1 MTVLTRLSVDLVC
14 NDARFRKDLDKVA
27 KDTKKSFG
35 SMMKNAKM
43 ATAAFAGMGAAMG
56 GVFIQSARTY
66 GNYTEA
72 LQDVSA
78 KTGATKKQL
87 DELSVSMRNAAK
99 ATKFTATETAQAGTF
114 LAQAGLNVRE
124 INDALRPTLDLAA
137 ATKTSVE
144 NTADFMTNIMKGLG
158 MSSTE
163 LERAA
168 DVLAVTT
175 AKSNTNLT
183 DLATAMSYAAPS
195 ARAMGME
202 IEETATLI
210 GMMANA
216 GIKGSMAGTALRGSF
231 ASLAT
236 TGGLTEKAIA
246 DSTGAMTEQA
256 KTLRK
261 LGVHTKDAEGNVR
274 GLTDILTEL
283 KAAGGNEQDMIAI
296 FGRRAGSAMMQFMN
310 EGLMGADALKEK
322 LDNARKSAE
331 KMAATQM
338 DSLNGDL
345 LLFNSQL
352 EELQMVVAENGIND
366 LFRGITQAATKF
378 MKAAEP
384 ALASMAKY
392 ADEIAVGLGILGGA
406 IVVGGIVTLTGAM
419 LGLAAA
425 MLANPITWIVAG
437 IVALGVAIYKVIE
450 NTDMLAFYWNRTLK
464 NMGIIASNFAGDI
477 GASFQNG
484 FRLAELGFV
493 HMRVAMVK
501 GINALIPVF
510 ESLLTPIKAIINAF
524 IKAENLRREFTDNA
538 ERIDLIDSLIDTE
551 KANKKLDELEARL
564 KVLQSMGEATF
575 TMVDLDDSPFIP
587 SSEDGGAGLDAVPAG
602 DANQAELD
610 EEQARLDALAEQQ
623 QNHWNKLLSFE
634 NDYRKSTTDLANGS
648 WEDLIAEGSK
658 GSKKMLMI
666 QRAMAI
672 KSIIMSTA
680 EGIGNALKLPFPISL
695 AAGAK
700 VAVAGAVQLQ
710 KVKGQFHDG
719 IDNVPNTGTY
729 LLEQGERV
737 VDKRLNK
744 DMSMFLA
751 NQNQGG
757 NSVTNNPT
765 LNFNVSGG
773 DADNV
778 ERMLNDHRGKFEGMV
793 RDIYNES
800 AQNSPF

>member
-1 MTVLTRLSVDLVC
+1 MATISRLSVDLVA
-14 NDARFRKDLDKVA
+14 NSAQFRKDLDKA
-27 KDTKKSFG
+27 SKSADKSFG
-35 SMMKNAKM
+35 SMMKSAKA
-43 ATAAFAGMGAAMG
+43 ATAAFVSVGAAAG
-56 GVFIQSARTY
+56 AVFIKSARTY
-66 GNYTEA
+66 GDFSEA

-78 KTGATKKQL
+78 KTGATANQL

-99 ATKFTATETAQAGTF
+99 ATRFTATQTAEAGTF

-137 ATKTSVE
+137 ATKTSVQ
-144 NTADFMTNIMKGLG
+144 NTADFMTNIMKGMG
-158 MSSTE
+158 MTSSE

-202 IEETATLI
+202 IEETSTLI

-216 GIKGSMAGTALRGSF
+216 GIKGSMAGTALRGAF

-246 DSTGAMTEQA
+246 DSTGAMTLQA

-274 GLTDILTEL
+274 RLTHILEDL
-283 KAAGGNEQDMIAI
+283 KAAGGSEQDMIAI

-322 LDNARKSAE
+322 LDNARKAAE

-366 LFRGITQAATKF
+366 LFRGITQSATKF

-384 ALASMAKY
+384 ALATMAKF
-392 ADEIAVGLGILGGA
+392 ADEIAIGLGIITGAVVLGGIA
-406 IVVGGIVTLTGAM
+406 ALTSAM
-419 LGLAAA
+419 YGLAVA
-425 MLANPITWIVAG
+425 MLANPITWIVGG
-437 IVALGVAIYKVIE
+437 ITLIGVGIYKAIQNIE
-450 NTDMLAFYWNRTLK
+450 QIKVAFRNWIGESRNTL
-464 NMGIIASNFAGDI
+464 SNLGGMFKMTFLDI
-477 GASFQNG
+477 RDAV
-484 FRLAELGFV
+484 AEVYTHMQLGFAKFKV
-493 HMRVAMVK
+493 SFI
-501 GINALIPVF
+501 GIFNDILTEALKKVNNLLEIYNKIPF
-510 ESLLTPIKAIINAF
+510 LDDATPIAF
-524 IKAENLRREFTDNA
+524 Q
-538 ERIDLIDSLIDTE
+538 IDTSQ
-551 KANKKLDELEARL
+551 ATKKVKDLEAKLLEIQNRNNSFT
-564 KVLQSMGEATF
+564 QSIF
-575 TMVDLDDSPFIP
+575 TPEVFVP
-587 SSEDGGAGLDAVPAG
+587 ETVDGGAGIADVETPEDRALTEQEQLAADLARKAQIEM
-602 DANQAELD
+602 DHMKKLFNMKADFAQA
-610 EEQARLDALAEQQ
+610 
-623 QNHWNKLLSFE
+623 
-634 NDYRKSTTDLANGS
+634 TTDLATGS
-648 WEDLIAEGSK
+648 WEDVIDAGAK
-658 GSKKMLMI
+658 GSKKLQMI
-666 QRAMAI
+666 QKASAI
-672 KSIIMSTA
+672 KQIMMSTA
-680 EGIGNALKLPFPISL
+680 TGIANALKLPFPANIMAGVKTA
-695 AAGAK
+695 AAGAI
-700 VAVAGAVQLQ
+700 QLN

-744 DMSMFLA
+744 DMSSFLA
-751 NQNQGG
+751 NQNSG
-757 NSVTNNPT
+757 NASVTNSPT
-765 LNFNVSGG
+765 LNFNVTGG

-778 ERMLNDHRGKFEGMV
+778 EAMLMNHRGKFEGMI

>member
-1 MTVLTRLSVDLVC
+1 MATISRLSVDLVA
-14 NDARFRKDLDKVA
+14 NSAQFRKDLEKASNSAD
-27 KDTKKSFG
+27 KSFG
-35 SMMKNAKM
+35 KMMKGAKA
-43 ATAAFAGMGAAMG
+43 ATAAFAAL
-56 GVFIQSARTY
+56 GVGVGKVFQESAKTY
-66 GNYTEA
+66 GNFTEA
-72 LQDVSA
+72 LSDVEA
-78 KTGATKKQL
+78 KTGATSNQL
-87 DELSVSMRNAAK
+87 DALSKSMRNAAK
-99 ATKFTATETAQAGTF
+99 ATKFTATQTAEAGTF

-137 ATKTSVE
+137 ATKTSVQ

-216 GIKGSMAGTALRGSF
+216 GIKGSMAGTALRGTF

-246 DSTGAMTEQA
+246 EATGSMTEQS
-256 KTLRK
+256 KVLRK

-274 GLTDILTEL
+274 GLTEILKDL
-283 KAAGGNEQDMIAI
+283 KAAGGDEQDMIAI

-322 LDNARKSAE
+322 LDNARKAAE

-338 DSLNGDL
+338 DNLNGDL

-366 LFRGITQAATKF
+366 LFRGLTQAATKF

-406 IVVGGIVTLTGAM
+406 IVVGGIVALTSAM
-419 LGLAAA
+419 TGLAIA

-437 IVALGVAIYKVIE
+437 IVALGVGIYKVIE
-450 NTDMLAFYWNRTLK
+450 NADMLSFYWQRTMK
-464 NMGIIASNFAGDI
+464 NMGIAIDN
-477 GASFQNG
+477 
-484 FRLAELGFV
+484 
-493 HMRVAMVK
+493 VAMVFK
-501 GINALIPVF
+501 TDFANMALAAEKLWLKIKIGVTGFKLAFAEAMNGALEMFSGKINKMIELYNKIPF
-510 ESLLTPIKAIINAF
+510 F
-524 IKAENLRREFTDNA
+524 DNA
-538 ERIDLIDSLIDTE
+538 EAISLNISTE
-551 KANKKLDELEARL
+551 KATAEIQALQEKLAGL
-564 KVLQSMGEATF
+564 GEAAAYTF
-575 TMVDLDDSPFIP
+575 GKFDTSVFTP
-587 SSEDGGAGLDAVPAG
+587 STVDGGAGLDAVPAG
-602 DANQAELD
+602 DANQSELD
-610 EEQARLDALAEQQ
+610 EEQARLDALANQQ
-623 QNHWNKLLSFE
+623 MNHWNKLLTFE
-634 NDYRKSTTDLANGS
+634 NDYRKATTDLANGS
-648 WEDLIAEGSK
+648 WQDVLAAGSK
-658 GSKKMLMI
+658 GSKKMLML
-666 QRAMAI
+666 QKAMAL
-672 KSIIMSTA
+672 KSIVMSTA
-680 EGIGNALKLPFPISL
+680 EGIANALKLPFPASL

-710 KVKGQFHDG
+710 RVKGQFHDG
-719 IDNVPNTGTY
+719 IDSVPNTGTY

-744 DMSMFLA
+744 DMSTFLA

-757 NSVTNNPT
+757 NTTNNNPV
-765 LNFNVSGG
+765 LNFNVQGG
-773 DADNV
+773 NAEEV
-778 ERMLNDHRGKFEGMV
+778 EQMLMNHRGKFEGMV

>member
-1 MTVLTRLSVDLVC
+1 MATISRLSVDLVA
-14 NDARFRKDLDKVA
+14 NSAQFRKDLDKA
-27 KDTKKSFG
+27 SKSADKSFG
-35 SMMKNAKM
+35 SMMKSAKA
-43 ATAAFAGMGAAMG
+43 ATAAFVSVGAAAG
-56 GVFIQSARTY
+56 AVFIKSARTY
-66 GNYTEA
+66 GDFSEA

-78 KTGATKKQL
+78 KTGATANQL

-99 ATKFTATETAQAGTF
+99 ATRFTATQTAEAGTF

-137 ATKTSVE
+137 ATKTSVQ
-144 NTADFMTNIMKGLG
+144 NTADFMTNIMKGMG
-158 MSSTE
+158 MTSNE

-202 IEETATLI
+202 IEETSTLI

-216 GIKGSMAGTALRGSF
+216 GIKGSMAGTALRGAF

-246 DSTGAMTEQA
+246 DSTGAMTLQA

-274 GLTDILTEL
+274 RLTHILEDL
-283 KAAGGNEQDMIAI
+283 KAAGGSEQDMIAI

-322 LDNARKSAE
+322 LDNARKAAE

-366 LFRGITQAATKF
+366 LFRGITQSATKF

-384 ALASMAKY
+384 ALATMAKF
-392 ADEIAVGLGILGGA
+392 ADEIAIGLGIITGAVVLGGIA
-406 IVVGGIVTLTGAM
+406 ALTSAM
-419 LGLAAA
+419 YGLAVA
-425 MLANPITWIVAG
+425 MLANPITWIVGG
-437 IVALGVAIYKVIE
+437 IALIGVGIYKAIQNIE
-450 NTDMLAFYWNRTLK
+450 EIKVAFRNWIGESRNTLSNLGGMFKMTFLDIRDGVLAVYT
-464 NMGIIASNFAGDI
+464 NM
-477 GASFQNG
+477 
-484 FRLAELGFV
+484 ELGFAKFKV
-493 HMRVAMVK
+493 GFI
-501 GINALIPVF
+501 GIFNDILTEALKKVNNLLEIYNKIPF
-510 ESLLTPIKAIINAF
+510 LDDATPISF
-524 IKAENLRREFTDNA
+524 Q
-538 ERIDLIDSLIDTE
+538 IDTTQ
-551 KANKKLDELEARL
+551 ATKKVKDLEAKLLEIQNRNNSFT
-564 KVLQSMGEATF
+564 QSIF
-575 TMVDLDDSPFIP
+575 TPEVFVPKE
-587 SSEDGGAGLDAVPAG
+587 EDGGASIADVESPEDKELTAQEELRAQLERKFNIEMDHAKKLFNMKA
-602 DANQAELD
+602 DWAQATT
-610 EEQARLDALAEQQ
+610 ALA
-623 QNHWNKLLSFE
+623 S
-634 NDYRKSTTDLANGS
+634 GS
-648 WEDLIAEGSK
+648 WEDIIDAGAK
-658 GSKKMLMI
+658 GSKKLQAI
-666 QRAMAI
+666 QKASAI
-672 KSIIMSTA
+672 KQIIMSTA
-680 EGIGNALKLPFPISL
+680 TGIANALKLPFPANIMAGVKTA
-695 AAGAK
+695 AAGAI
-700 VAVAGAVQLQ
+700 QLN

-744 DMSMFLA
+744 DMSTFLA
-751 NQNQGG
+751 NQNSG
-757 NSVTNNPT
+757 NASVTNNPT
-765 LNFNVSGG
+765 LNFNVTGG

-778 ERMLNDHRGKFEGMV
+778 EAMLMNHRGKFEGMI

>member
-1 MTVLTRLSVDLVC
+1 MATISRLSVDLVA
-14 NDARFRKDLDKVA
+14 NSAKFRKDLDKA
-27 KDTKKSFG
+27 SKAAEGSFG
-35 SMMKNAKM
+35 KMIKSAKA
-43 ATAAFAGMGAAMG
+43 ATAAFVAVGAVAGKI
-56 GVFIQSARTY
+56 FLESAKTY
-66 GNYTEA
+66 GNFTEA

-87 DELSVSMRNAAK
+87 DQLSVSMRNAAK
-99 ATKFTATETAQAGTF
+99 ATRFTATETAQAGTF

-137 ATKTSVE
+137 ATKTSVQ
-144 NTADFMTNIMKGLG
+144 NTADFMTNIMKGMG
-158 MSSTE
+158 MTSDQ

-231 ASLAT
+231 AALAT

-246 DSTGAMTEQA
+246 DSTGAMTQQA
-256 KTLRK
+256 KVLRR

-274 GLTDILTEL
+274 GLTDILTDL
-283 KAAGGNEQDMIAI
+283 KAAGGDEQDMIAI

-322 LDNARKSAE
+322 LDNARKAAE

-366 LFRGITQAATKF
+366 LFRGITQSATKF
-378 MKAAEP
+378 MKNAEP
-384 ALASMAKY
+384 AIATMAKF
-392 ADEIAVGLGILGGA
+392 ADEIAIGLGIITGALILGGIA
-406 IVVGGIVTLTGAM
+406 ALTSAM
-419 LGLAAA
+419 FGLAAA
-425 MLANPITWIVAG
+425 MLANPITWIVGG
-437 IVALGVAIYKVIE
+437 ITLIGIGIYKAIQNIE
-450 NTDMLAFYWNRTLK
+450 QIKVAFRNWVGETANSLK
-464 NMGIIASNFAGDI
+464 NIGGMFKMTFLDIRDGVLAVFTKMEIGFAKFKVGFIGIFNDI
-477 GASFQNG
+477 LTESLKKVNNLLEIYNKIPFLDDATPITFQLDTTQATAKVTALEAK
-484 FRLAELGFV
+484 LAEIQARNNSFTSSIFTPEV
-493 HMRVAMVK
+493 FTP
-501 GINALIPVF
+501 PV
-510 ESLLTPIKAIINAF
+510 
-524 IKAENLRREFTDNA
+524 
-538 ERIDLIDSLIDTE
+538 
-551 KANKKLDELEARL
+551 
-564 KVLQSMGEATF
+564 V
-575 TMVDLDDSPFIP
+575 
-587 SSEDGGAGLDAVPAG
+587 DGGAGIEDVMSPA
-602 DANQAELD
+602 DKALT
-610 EEQARLDALAEQQ
+610 EQEQLKADLQ
-623 QNHWNKLLSFE
+623 RKADIEMEHMRKLF
-634 NDYRKSTTDLANGS
+634 NMKADFAQMTTDLANGS
-648 WEDLIAEGSK
+648 WEDVIDAGAK
-658 GSKKMLMI
+658 GSKKLQML
-666 QRAMAI
+666 QKASAI
-672 KSIIMSTA
+672 KQIIMSTA
-680 EGIGNALKLPFPISL
+680 TGIAEALKLPFPASL
-695 AAGAK
+695 LAGAKTAAAGAI
-700 VAVAGAVQLQ
+700 QLQ

-719 IDNVPNTGTY
+719 IDDVPNTGTY

-737 VDKRLNK
+737 VDKRLNR
-744 DMSMFLA
+744 DMTDYLA

-757 NSVTNNPT
+757 NTTNNNPT
-765 LNFNVSGG
+765 LNFNVSGS
-773 DADNV
+773 DA
-778 ERMLNDHRGKFEGMV
+778 EGIEKMLLNHRGKFEGMI